1 MAIDRKAVAIALG
14 SIRFLRRNDST
25 LSQFS
30 DEILVAFAINVSF
43 DNQNNGVKMDRNE
56 N

>member
-1 MAIDRKAVAIALG
+1 MAIDRKTVAIALG
-14 SIRFLRRNDST
+14 SIRFLRRDNST

-30 DEILVAFAINVSF
+30 DEIRVAFPINVSF
-43 DNQNNGVKMDRNE
+43 ADQNNDVKMDRNE